1 MVTME
6 GIKMKKTIFAISF
19 AAAAII
25 AASCNK
31 EQPEVIQPVNSDEGI
46 TFVGEYLTT
55 KMTVGDKANGAYP
68 LLWSDGDQLTI
79 TSTADN
85 TKKGIATLQ
94 SGAGTKSGVFHMPA
108 TEGIT
113 IGTEVIVSYGPEE
126 VIADQVVN
134 SAAARDVTGLL
145 TAESAPITI
154 TDSNVPF
161 SLTNTAAVAKVTV
174 SSSAFASMKLK
185 SVMIYS
191 KGADLAK
198 DSDYAEVTFNN
209 PATLSSAQ
217 EAFIVTKPV
226 VSATD
231 FFVVATMVDDT
242 QTITIPVKFEG
253 KTLQAGKVNAIRLE
267 NLSLASNS
275 CSQWYEPV
283 ETRNLL
289 GGWAYGEANMFFVGT
304 QDSEVEYTYE
314 VKARGRFNKVS
325 QPAYYGFIMFKD
337 RNQTSFLKLGTGAEK
352 VDVWTDSVDNF
363 VPRNDNQTIN
373 SNCEFSVKTLSTS
386 GNPKTTFCVIGIY
399 NADKELIWSFMVQRY
414 RPGDE
419 PDDVVYPNGVTMLD
433 RALGQDMGSYTLS
446 DSSTESGDLNCYG
459 ALFQWGRKD
468 PFAYN
473 TPQKAGSGWEAGGQY
488 QYGKYRPGDAN
499 AAGDALSTIENSIK
513 HPYRAYLLSTT
524 NSWMLN
530 MPTNLWGSDG
540 KKTIYDPCPA
550 GYRVCDQ
557 SVLEDVMM
565 NGERWERYNTVKQY
579 HNSADPTYDH
589 PTYYGGSCV
598 AYPLGGGKYD
608 YWISNNY
615 CSGSGWDTN
624 PSNSGS
630 NAYIKGYNSTSS
642 DSGFLYW
649 SNASTS
655 PRYGTMYQ
663 NYYAGKSGQH
673 YNNIVT
679 NQGAATLIAVRCQ
692 KIL

>member
-1 MVTME
+1 ME
-6 GIKMKKTIFAISF
+6 GIIMKKTFFAIYI

-31 EQPEVIQPVNSDEGI
+31 EQPEPIQPVNSEEGI

-55 KMTVGDKANGAYP
+55 KMTVGDKVDNAYP
-68 LLWSDGDQLTI
+68 LLWSEGDQLTI

-85 TKKGIATLQ
+85 SKKGIATLQ
-94 SGAGTKSGVFHMPA
+94 SGAGTKSGVFFMPA
-108 TEGIT
+108 TEGISV
-113 IGTEVIVSYGPEE
+113 GTEVIVSFGPEE
-126 VIADQVVN
+126 VPADQVVD
-134 SAAARDVTGLL
+134 SAAARDVTNSL
-145 TAESAPITI
+145 TSASAPITI
-154 TDSNVPF
+154 TDGPVGF
-161 SLTNTAAVAKVTV
+161 SLANTAAVAKVTV
-174 SSSAFASMKLK
+174 SSSEFSAMKLK

-191 KGADLAK
+191 KGASLAG
-198 DSDYAEVTFNN
+198 DSDYAEVTFSN

-217 EAFIVTKPV
+217 EVFIATKPIT
-226 VSATD
+226 SATD
-231 FFVVATMVDDT
+231 FFVVATMIDDT
-242 QTITIPVKFEG
+242 RTVTIPVEFEG
-253 KTLQAGKVNAIRLE
+253 KTLQAGKVNAIKLE
-267 NLSLASNS
+267 NLTLSSNS
-275 CSQWYEPV
+275 CAQWYEAV

-304 QDSEVEYTYE
+304 EDTEVEYTYE

-352 VDVWTDSVDNF
+352 VDLWTDSVDNF
-363 VPRNDNQTIN
+363 VPRNDNQTI
-373 SNCEFSVKTLSTS
+373 SPNCEFSVKTLASS
-386 GNPKTTFCVIGIY
+386 ADPKTTFCVIGIY

-414 RPGDE
+414 RKGDE
-419 PDDVVYPNGVTMLD
+419 PCGIDYPNGITMLD
-433 RALGQDMGSYTLS
+433 RALGQDMGSKTLS
-446 DSSTESGDLNCYG
+446 DDSVESGDLNCYG

-473 TPQKAGSGWEAGGQY
+473 TPQKSGTGWEAGGQY
-488 QYGKYRPGDAN
+488 QYGKYRPGEAN

-513 HPYRAYLLSTT
+513 HPYRAYLLSTS

-540 KKTIYDPCPA
+540 TKTIYDPCPA
-550 GYRVCDQ
+550 GYRVCDE
-557 SVLEDVMM
+557 SVLKDVMM
-565 NGERWERYNTVKQY
+565 NGERWERYNTVKQF
-579 HNSADPTYDH
+579 HVNADSNYDH
-589 PTYYGGSCV
+589 ATYYGGSCV

-615 CSGSGWDTN
+615 SSGSKFDTN
-624 PSNSGS
+624 PTGGGP
-630 NAYIKGYNSTSS
+630 YIKGNNETSS

-655 PRYGTMYQ
+655 SNYGTMYQ

-673 YNNIVT
+673 YNNIVP

-692 KIL
+692 KI